1 MFFFAVCFPCLS
13 PRMCPWTEPTLR
25 VSYYAHQ
32 SLCRKQFFQ
41 EQINVCSKSFKDV
54 YTIHGL
60 SSILVNARQRQ
71 SRGGGANI
79 PTVDDDV
86 HTQLQRALQTRCT
99 EGGVHDAY
107 GRGDD
112 LGDVSKGLQIQ
123 HTQAGIA
130 GRFTVK
136 YLQND
141 ANILVKH
148 CGLPLCRVHLAVS

>member
-1 MFFFAVCFPCLS
+1 MSTP
-13 PRMCPWTEPTLR
+13 
-25 VSYYAHQ
+25 
-32 SLCRKQFFQ
+32 
-41 EQINVCSKSFKDV
+41 N
-54 YTIHGL
+54 
-60 SSILVNARQRQ
+60 
-71 SRGGGANI
+71 SRG
-79 PTVDDDV
+79 
-86 HTQLQRALQTRCT
+86 RCRHGVPIYGSGRT

-136 YLQND
+136 YLQNE